1 MPDKEKL
8 TIQVVAMPADAN
20 PDGDIFGGWLL
31 SQMDL
36 AAGVIAQQE
45 AKCRV
50 VTIAI
55 DAMSFKAPVH
65 VGDRIC
71 CYVKLLKVGRT
82 SMSIKVKVWVTDKMA
97 EDKRQVTEGVFTF
110 VAIDE
115 TGLPQPVNRN

>member
-1 MPDKEKL
+1 MADEKL
-8 TIQVVAMPADAN
+8 TIQVVAMPSDAN
-20 PDGDIFGGWLL
+20 PDGDIFGGWVL

-55 DAMSFKAPVH
+55 DAMVFKTPVH

-71 CYVKLLKVGRT
+71 CYAELLKVGRT
-82 SMSIKVKVWVTDKMA
+82 SMSIKVKVWVTDKMTS
-97 EDKRQVTEGVFTF
+97 DRRQVTEGIFTF

-115 TGLPQPVNRN
+115 DRKPQLVNRN

>member
-1 MPDKEKL
+1 MADEKL

-55 DAMSFKAPVH
+55 DAMSFKAPVRI
-65 VGDRIC
+65 GDRIC
-71 CYVKLLKVGRT
+71 CYVELLKVGRT
-82 SMSIKVKVWVTDKMA
+82 SMSLKVRVWVTDKMSSDRR
-97 EDKRQVTEGVFTF
+97 EVTEGVFTF

-115 TGLPQPVNRN
+115 DRKPQLVNRN

>member
-1 MPDKEKL
+1 MCDKEEL

-36 AAGVIAQQE
+36 AAGVVAQKE

-55 DAMSFKAPVH
+55 DSMSFKAPVRI
-65 VGDRIC
+65 GDRIC
-71 CYVKLLKVGRT
+71 CYAELLKVGRT
-82 SMSIKVKVWVTDKMA
+82 SMSIKVKVWVTDKMTS
-97 EDKRQVTEGVFTF
+97 DRRQVTEGIFTF

-115 TGLPQPVNRN
+115 DGKPQPVNRT